1 MAFAGA
7 EEVVRDKGKKGQA
20 TVWKLFS
27 CYAPPLVLRKE
38 KGVVSKPFVFALNR
52 GPLEVNVKQ
61 LSNKA
66 DRLCIPF
73 TWAARKA
80 PRLFVL
86 YLPLSGGKIKSHR
99 LMDLAAVL
107 AQIYKPISCLTLL
120 SQPEETKPSDH
131 FLHTHRPSAVATLCL
146 KYVCWSA
153 AHLSKVTYIELW
165 EGLSLCALI
174 YTVTERQKR
183 GVLSWP
189 HVWCFDAHWTLLK
202 EKQREIIN
210 RHVGSSW
217 YSPPH
222 TYHHTVA
229 QLPRGFCCHGD
240 NQIVAFTA
248 KWYSDTRLSITIS

>member
-1 MAFAGA
+1 MWSSC
-7 EEVVRDKGKKGQA
+7 QI
-20 TVWKLFS
+20 KLTDYAS
-27 CYAPPLVLRKE
+27 CLPEQRERLS
-38 KGVVSKPFVFALNR
+38 VSF
-52 GPLEVNVKQ
+52 
-61 LSNKA
+61 
-66 DRLCIPF
+66 
-73 TWAARKA
+73 
-80 PRLFVL
+80 FVL
-86 YLPLSGGKIKSHR
+86 YLPLSGGRIKSHR
-99 LMDLAAVL
+99 LMDLAPVL

-120 SQPEETKPSDH
+120 SQPEETKASDH
-131 FLHTHRPSAVATLCL
+131 FLHTHSPSTVATLRL
-146 KYVCWSA
+146 KYVCWSP
-153 AHLSKVTYIELW
+153 AHLSKVTYIELR
-165 EGLSLCALI
+165 EGLSLCTHLCAPI

>member
-1 MAFAGA
+1 MHP
-7 EEVVRDKGKKGQA
+7 VYP
-20 TVWKLFS
+20 S
-27 CYAPPLVLRKE
+27 SE
-38 KGVVSKPFVFALNR
+38 KGSPSLCVIFASLR
-52 GPLEVNVKQ
+52 GQ
-61 LSNKA
+61 
-66 DRLCIPF
+66 
-73 TWAARKA
+73 
-80 PRLFVL
+80 
-86 YLPLSGGKIKSHR
+86 IKSHR
-99 LMDLAAVL
+99 LMDLAPVL

-131 FLHTHRPSAVATLCL
+131 FLHTHSPSAVATLRL

-165 EGLSLCALI
+165 QGLSLCALI

-189 HVWCFDAHWTLLK
+189 HVWCFDVHWTLLK